1 MKDSVGDIADSVYS
15 DSFRLSKA
23 AHEPF
28 NGLMT
33 IGEKI
38 KLFHWTHLKVFGNTN
53 KKDVL
58 KTVAL
63 ISGCIYTLP

>member
-15 DSFRLSKA
+15 DPFRLSKA

-38 KLFHWTHLKVFGNTN
+38 NLFHWTHLKVVIITN
-53 KKDVL
+53 LEQKQKS
-58 KTVAL
+58 A
-63 ISGCIYTLP
+63 